1 MAYEEGWV
9 NIGEVAAH
17 LSVGKDSIYRW
28 IDTKGFPARRVGRLL
43 RFRLSEVD
51 EWVERGGGSDPES
64 SSVVHSC
71 GTSIP
76 AGQRKP
82 GLADQGDI
90 RERWD
95 A

>member
-1 MAYEEGWV
+1 MTLKRTESLSFDKGWV
-9 NIGEVAAH
+9 NIREVAAH

-64 SSVVHSC
+64 SSVVHSS
-71 GTSIP
+71 GTKEARP
-76 AGQRKP
+76 RRAGRY
-82 GLADQGDI
+82 
-90 RERWD
+90 
-95 A
+95 